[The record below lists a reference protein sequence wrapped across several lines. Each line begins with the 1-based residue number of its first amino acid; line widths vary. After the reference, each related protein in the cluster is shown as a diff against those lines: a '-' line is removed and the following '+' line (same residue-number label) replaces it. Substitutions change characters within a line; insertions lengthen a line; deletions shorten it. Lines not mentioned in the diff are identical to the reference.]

1 MIINNQYLYFRFS
14 QKQLTR
20 RCYCSKLE
28 TTPCARGKAFQ
39 HEKDIKR
46 DYEKKDISENDIRGN
61 NLKTN
66 VETIRMFEPFNRSK
80 NLIVNPLPAVQPYPQ
95 VSVPEHNLL
104 PAVNKSSGPGVNC
117 IYGVEDEL
125 GKIESDEEDRTVPEP
140 IYSEIATKATEA
152 EDKKHKI
159 ENQSAENQLGD
170 REESSHKLP
179 HKKEI
184 DYWQISTKEV
194 AQFRPCTETFINRP
208 NIC

>member
-1 MIINNQYLYFRFS
+1 M
-14 QKQLTR
+14 
-20 RCYCSKLE
+20 E

-104 PAVNKSSGPGVNC
+104 PAVNKSTGPGVNC
-117 IYGVEDEL
+117 IYGDEDEL
-125 GKIESDEEDRTVPEP
+125 GSPEP
-140 IYSEIATKATEA
+140 IHPETANKRRLRKMPWPWPPPLLLLKMSKHTIKVYSYPKLI
-152 EDKKHKI
+152 
-159 ENQSAENQLGD
+159 QLFMV
-170 REESSHKLP
+170 R
-179 HKKEI
+179 
-184 DYWQISTKEV
+184 
-194 AQFRPCTETFINRP
+194 AQKT
-208 NIC
+208 

>member
-1 MIINNQYLYFRFS
+1 M
-14 QKQLTR
+14 
-20 RCYCSKLE
+20 
-28 TTPCARGKAFQ
+28 
-39 HEKDIKR
+39 
-46 DYEKKDISENDIRGN
+46 
-61 NLKTN
+61 
-66 VETIRMFEPFNRSK
+66 
-80 NLIVNPLPAVQPYPQ
+80 NPLK
-95 VSVPEHNLL
+95 VSVPEHNLSL
-104 PAVNKSSGPGVNC
+104 LVNKLSRPGVNC

-125 GKIESDEEDRTVPEP
+125 GKIESDEEDGTVPEP